1 MGPLIEELRAR
12 IRASGLRYAEIE
24 QRAGFSKKYLSQLV
38 NGHVDLKIFQLFK
51 ILVATEVEFSE
62 FFAAVTRRY
71 RKRTVPISEEQVSA
85 IQEQIAPRMQE
96 MIRKILE
103 TLPSDPGPP
112 DDSEPPGTEDG

>member
-1 MGPLIEELRAR
+1 MPHVTEMGPLIEELRAR

-62 FFAAVTRRY
+62 FFSAVARRY
-71 RKRTVPISEEQVSA
+71 RKRTVPISEEQ
-85 IQEQIAPRMQE
+85 
-96 MIRKILE
+96 RKILE

>member
-51 ILVATEVEFSE
+51 ILVATEVESPPKSSSQSSSPPLRAGIASE
-62 FFAAVTRRY
+62 RY
-71 RKRTVPISEEQVSA
+71 RSAKSRSALFTSRSHRGWKR
-85 IQEQIAPRMQE
+85 
-96 MIRKILE
+96 
-103 TLPSDPGPP
+103 
-112 DDSEPPGTEDG
+112 